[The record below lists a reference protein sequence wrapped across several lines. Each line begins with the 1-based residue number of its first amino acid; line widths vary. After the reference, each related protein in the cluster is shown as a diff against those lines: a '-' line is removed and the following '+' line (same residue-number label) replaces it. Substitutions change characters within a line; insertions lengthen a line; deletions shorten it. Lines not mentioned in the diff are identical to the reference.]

1 MSFNRSS
8 SLLPSFAALLT
19 AVSFCILCALPAV
32 AYADVLNP
40 FGEFKGQAPA
50 ETAKDRTFSD
60 KNAKP
65 TAAEASGQG
74 AAGLSSVESLASIAK
89 KAWDT
94 LTEAVKSKDVE
105 KLKEAR
111 KYYNDLVYATSRKN
125 GKYLYFLGRVN
136 EELYYA
142 TKAAD
147 YQKQAL
153 ANFGESVQKLN
164 SEPDA
169 SGCVSLKDAIK
180 KTYFEQG
187 RFGASGLGS
196 ATITSSDGSANVR
209 GSANGS
215 IMGTVPSGS
224 KLDIVGKEGS
234 WFKVNYNNRIAY
246 IHESQ
251 MKENSAAGSSASA
264 SSSSSSPA
272 SGASATKSAS
282 GPSSSGGGG
291 TDVPYFCQYDNAYKP
306 GGSCQNTSA
315 AMILRKYG
323 WGGTPDTIS
332 NRFGTYMGQTPQGL
346 ANVFNTLASEKGLG
360 VRAKAYSAASMS
372 QMNGLLSSGKPV
384 IVFGWFTRSGHV
396 IVLKG
401 YDGSNYISNDPAG
414 KWGQS
419 YKGGYPYGASGGKGA
434 KYGKYAISEALVEG
448 GTIWMLEFN

>member
-1 MSFNRSS
+1 MKFISTWRLSF
-8 SLLPSFAALLT
+8 
-19 AVSFCILCALPAV
+19 LCLAV
-32 AYADVLNP
+32 AFICSGSSATFVTPASADVLKP
-40 FGEFKGQAPA
+40 FGQFQGQQPDTATKEHSFSEKDMKPA
-50 ETAKDRTFSD
+50 TNTARSV
-60 KNAKP
+60 N
-65 TAAEASGQG
+65 
-74 AAGLSSVESLASIAK
+74 LSSVESLAEIAK
-89 KAWDT
+89 KAWAA
-94 LTEAVKSKDVE
+94 LSEAVKSKDVE

-111 KYYNDLVYATSRKN
+111 QYYNDLVYATSRKN
-125 GKYLYFLGRVN
+125 GKYLYFLGRAN
-136 EELYYA
+136 EELYY
-142 TKAAD
+142 TTGAAD

-153 ANFGESVQKLN
+153 SNFEEAVQKLT

-196 ATITSSDGSANVR
+196 ATITSSDGSANMR
-209 GSANGS
+209 TSANGS
-215 IMGTVPSGS
+215 IMGTVPTGA
-224 KLDIVGKEGS
+224 KVDIIGKEGA
-234 WFKVNYNNRIAY
+234 WYKVNYNNRTAY

-251 MKENSAAGSSASA
+251 MKENGGGISSPSAGSTASSSAST
-264 SSSSSSPA
+264 
-272 SGASATKSAS
+272 ATKS
-282 GPSSSGGGG
+282 PQQPYSSGSGG
-291 TDVPYFCQYDNAYKP
+291 TDVPYFCQYDNAYRP

-346 ANVFNTLASEKGLG
+346 ANIFNTLASEKGLS

-372 QMNGLLSSGKPV
+372 QMNSLLSSGSPV

-401 YDGSNYISNDPAG
+401 YDGSNYIANDPAG
-414 KWGQS
+414 KWSQS

-434 KYGKYAISEALVEG
+434 KYGKYPMAEALVEG
-448 GTIWMLEFN
+448 GTIWMLEFK

>member
-1 MSFNRSS
+1 MKFSPGLRPAVLLAAFTLVLSS
-8 SLLPSFAALLT
+8 A
-19 AVSFCILCALPAV
+19 SFCR
-32 AYADVLNP
+32 ADVLTP
-40 FGEFKGQAPA
+40 FNQFQGQAPD
-50 ETAKDRTFSD
+50 ETSKDRSYSD
-60 KNAKP
+60 NNSRP
-65 TAAEASGQG
+65 SAAPAQSANLSG
-74 AAGLSSVESLASIAK
+74 VESLADIAK
-89 KAWDT
+89 KAWES
-94 LTEAVKSKDVE
+94 LTEAVKTKDVE

-125 GKYLYFLGRVN
+125 GKYLYFLGRAN

-153 ANFGESVQKLN
+153 ANFKEAVEKLG
-164 SEPDA
+164 SEPDQ

-187 RFGASGLGS
+187 RFGASGLGA

-209 GSANGS
+209 ASANGG
-215 IMGTVPSGS
+215 ILGTVPTGS
-224 KLDIVGKEGS
+224 KVDIIGKEGE
-234 WFKVNYNNRIAY
+234 WYKVNYNNRTAY

-251 MKENSAAGSSASA
+251 LNANGGPQ
-264 SSSSSSPA
+264 SSSSRTAPES
-272 SGASATKSAS
+272 
-282 GPSSSGGGG
+282 SSSGGGG
-291 TDVPYFCQYDNAYKP
+291 TDVPYFCQYDNSYRP

-323 WGGTPDTIS
+323 WGGVPDTIS

-346 ANVFNTLASEKGLG
+346 ANIFNTLAAEKGLS
-360 VRAKAYSAASMS
+360 VRAKAYSAATMA
-372 QMNGLLSSGKPV
+372 QLNDRLSSGKPV

-401 YDGSNYISNDPAG
+401 YDGSSYISNDPAG
-414 KWGQS
+414 KWCQS

-434 KYGKYAISEALVEG
+434 KYGKYPMAEALVEG
-448 GTIWMLEFN
+448 GTIWMIEFN